1 MPVFEYK
8 ATDASGKVVTGTAHG
23 ADLIAVTTNLQGKGL
38 TVQSVQQHQGL
49 GDIASQPAEEKKAA
63 PPAADPAQ
71 APADATTPSETPK
84 DLPPLE
90 ARSIIAKDIVG
101 PVVGKVPL
109 RDLYFYFKQL
119 ATMLSAG
126 VGMVQTMNTLS
137 NQSRSPKLR
146 GIIREMAGHVEAGRP
161 MSAGMQRYPEV
172 FSPLM
177 MSMIRTGER
186 LGTLD
191 SSSDMLAAYLEQE
204 MELRRLISRETMY
217 PKIVIVA
224 SIIIIAATNSVIGM
238 VGGGNKLWSPLTQ
251 LTTWYW
257 LGPLLIG
264 LFLFIRIGLQNNRI
278 KFNWDVM
285 IACIPGFASV
295 ARKFAMAKFGRAFG
309 ALYKGGVS
317 IPEAIT
323 LGADAC
329 GNEYIRSRIYPAVR
343 HLEAGKPITQ
353 TFKETGIFNPI
364 VIDMTQTG
372 EMTGSLDQMLLKVA
386 EFYEGE
392 AAVQARRNALIF
404 GVVVFLCV
412 AIYVLIVLINFY
424 TGYFQNIFKA
434 AESNS

>member
-1 MPVFEYK
+1 MPVYEYK

-23 ADLIAVTTNLQGKGL
+23 ADLIAVTTNLQQKGL
-38 TVQSVQQHQGL
+38 TVQSVQQHQSL
-49 GDIASQPAEEKKAA
+49 DELPSQTVGERKPSPDPVPTSDPNTTEA
-63 PPAADPAQ
+63 PRPV
-71 APADATTPSETPK
+71 
-84 DLPPLE
+84 PPLE
-90 ARSIIAKDIVG
+90 ARSVIAKDIVG

-109 RDLYFYFKQL
+109 RDLYFYFRQL
-119 ATMLSAG
+119 STMLSAG
-126 VGMVQTMNTLS
+126 VGMIQAMNTLAD
-137 NQSRSPKLR
+137 QSRSPKLR
-146 GIIREMAGHVEAGRP
+146 GIIKEMAGHVEAGRP

-191 SSSDMLAAYLEQE
+191 SSADLLATYLEQE
-204 MELRRLISRETMY
+204 IELRRLISRETMY

-224 SIIIIAATNSVIGM
+224 SILIIMATNTVIGM
-238 VGGGNKLWSPLTQ
+238 IGKGQKLWSPLTQ
-251 LTTWYW
+251 ASTWYW
-257 LGPLLIG
+257 LGPLLVFI
-264 LFLFIRIGLQNNRI
+264 FLFVRIGLQNTRI
-278 KFNWDVM
+278 KFNWDIL
-285 IACIPGFASV
+285 IAYLPGFASV

-309 ALYKGGVS
+309 AMYKGGVS

-353 TFKETGIFNPI
+353 TFRETGIFNPI
-364 VIDMTQTG
+364 VLDMTQTG
-372 EMTGSLDQMLLKVA
+372 EMTGSLDQMLLKVS

-392 AAVQARRNALIF
+392 AAIQARRNALIF
-404 GVVVFLCV
+404 GVVVFIAV

-424 TGYFQNIFKA
+424 TGYFQNLFKT
-434 AESNS
+434 AENYS